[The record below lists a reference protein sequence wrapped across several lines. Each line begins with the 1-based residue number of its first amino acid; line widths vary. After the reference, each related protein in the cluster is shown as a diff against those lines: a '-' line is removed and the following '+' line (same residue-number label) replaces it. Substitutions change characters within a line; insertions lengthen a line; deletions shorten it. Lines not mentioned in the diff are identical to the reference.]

1 MSGLHRRTL
10 LAAGLGVFAG
20 CAADAPVGPP
30 PPPGQP
36 QRLRTL
42 QGGFLAPVLAGGLP
56 PPVRPGLPLPAGS
69 GQFVRWL
76 APAALALRGTDLLVA
91 DAGSGRLWR
100 ADAYGLHVTGI
111 AGAPV
116 GRQTALAL
124 GPDLSAWV
132 LDPFTRQ
139 VLRFGRDAR
148 LLQTLRVGIAGGAP
162 AAIALAEDGFTLL
175 VADAVG
181 AAWSEHRG
189 VGGVVRQIAP
199 EAEGGQRISGV
210 DALAAGRDGV
220 VVLDRLRGV
229 VHRVSREGRVLQTLG
244 RGQLRQPQAVALDRL
259 GRIYV
264 HEAQD
269 ASIVRLAAGGEV
281 QRWSAAELGVQQIGG
296 IAADEMTLAVA
307 DALAGAVVLH
317 SFAHELPREAPP

>member
-1 MSGLHRRTL
+1 MNALRRRL
-10 LAAGLGVFAG
+10 MFAGAAALAG
-20 CAADAPVGPP
+20 CAADLPAGPP
-30 PPPGQP
+30 PAPGQP

-56 PPVRPGLPLPAGS
+56 PPLRPGLPLPAGS
-69 GQFVRWL
+69 GQFVRWV
-76 APAALALRGTDLLVA
+76 APVALALRGNDLLVA

-100 ADAYGLHVTGI
+100 ADAYGLHLSAI

-124 GPDLSAWV
+124 GADGSAWV
-132 LDPFTRQ
+132 LDPFARQ

-148 LLQTLRVGIAGGAP
+148 LLQTLRIGIAGGAP
-162 AAIALAEDGFTLL
+162 AALALAEDGLTLL
-175 VADAVG
+175 VADAAG

-210 DALAAGRDGV
+210 DAIAAGRGGV

-229 VHRVSREGRVLQTLG
+229 VHRVSREGRVQQTLG
-244 RGQLRQPQAVALDRL
+244 RGELMQPVALALDRR
-259 GRIYV
+259 GRVYV
-264 HEAQD
+264 HDAQQP
-269 ASIVRLAAGGEV
+269 AVVRLSADGEA
-281 QRWSAAELGVQQIGG
+281 QRWSAAELGVQQIGA
-296 IAADEMTLAVA
+296 IAVEELTLAVA
-307 DALAGAVVLH
+307 DALAGSVVLH
-317 SFAHELPREAPP
+317 SFAHEAVP

>member
-1 MSGLHRRTL
+1 MNALRRGVL
-10 LAAGLGVFAG
+10 LAGAAALAG
-20 CAADAPVGPP
+20 CAADPPAGPP

-42 QGGFLAPVLAGGLP
+42 QGGFLAPVLPGGLP
-56 PPVRPGLPLPAGS
+56 PPARPGLRLPAGS

-76 APAALALRGTDLLVA
+76 APVALALRGSDLLVA

-100 ADAYGLHVTGI
+100 ADAYGLQLSAVP
-111 AGAPV
+111 GAPV

-124 GPDLSAWV
+124 GGDGSAWV
-132 LDPFTRQ
+132 LDPVARQ

-148 LLQTLRVGIAGGAP
+148 LLQTLRIGIAGGAP
-162 AAIALAEDGFTLL
+162 VALALAEDGLTLL
-175 VADAVG
+175 VADGVG

-199 EAEGGQRISGV
+199 EAEVGQRISGV
-210 DALAAGRDGV
+210 DAIAAGQGGV

-229 VHRVSREGRVLQTLG
+229 VHRVSREGRVQQTLG
-244 RGQLRQPQAVALDRL
+244 RGQLMQPVALALDRR
-259 GRIYV
+259 GRVYV
-264 HEAQD
+264 HDAQQP
-269 ASIVRLAAGGEV
+269 AVVRLSTDGEA
-281 QRWSAAELGVQQIGG
+281 QRWSAAELGVQQIGA
-296 IAADEMTLAVA
+296 IAVDDFTLAVA

-317 SFAHELPREAPP
+317 SFAHEALP